1 MDSNFRSNIVRSK
14 TSLPDVTTEEKV
26 RYNGSFPHGDIGG
39 NEVSVHRGM
48 GNVRKE
54 VHKGTYT
61 HK

>member
-1 MDSNFRSNIVRSK
+1 MWPLKRK
-14 TSLPDVTTEEKV
+14 WGTTAA
-26 RYNGSFPHGDIGG
+26 FPHGDIGD

-61 HK
+61 HKWTQ